1 MALFSLPG
9 IKISGIS
16 AAVPKNKESNADYT
30 WISVKERESLMKN
43 IGVET
48 RRVAAKGTTTS
59 DLCVI
64 AAEKLMDELNWDR
77 FEVELLIFVSQSR
90 DYLVPTTAC
99 IVQDRLGLPHS
110 CVAMDI
116 GLGCSGYVYGLSV
129 IGSMMQQGAIK
140 KALLMVGD
148 ISTLTTCYRDKSTY
162 PLFGD
167 VGTVTALEF
176 DAAAPKMHFNLQ
188 TDGSGYKALMIK
200 DGGARNVMS
209 RQSFDIKKVGKG
221 IYRSRLHLELDGIEV
236 FNFTL
241 REVVP
246 NIKKLLTHTGESL
259 AEIDFVV
266 FHQANRLIN
275 ETLRKMLKLEA
286 EKVPYSIREFGNTSG
301 ASVPL
306 TMIAA
311 LREPL
316 VTGRKKLLLSA
327 FGVGLSWGSAIVET
341 DRICIPDLIEV

>member
-1 MALFSLPG
+1 MAIFSLPG
-9 IKISGIS
+9 ITISGMS
-16 AAVPKNKESNADYT
+16 AAVPKNKECSAGYN
-30 WISVKERESLMKN
+30 WISRKERESLIKN

-48 RRVAAKGTTTS
+48 RRVAEKGTTTS

-64 AAEKLMDELNWDR
+64 AAEKLMDELHWER
-77 FEVELLIFVSQSR
+77 SEVELLVFVSQSR

-99 IVQDRLGLPHS
+99 IVQNRLGLPHS
-110 CVAMDI
+110 CAAFDI
-116 GLGCSGYVYGLSV
+116 GLGCSGYIYGLSV
-129 IGSMMQQGAIK
+129 IGSMMQSGTIK

-148 ISTLTTCYRDKSTY
+148 ISTLTTNYRDKSTY

-167 VGTVTALEF
+167 VGTVTAVEY
-176 DAAAPKMHFNLQ
+176 DADAPQIHFNLQ
-188 TDGSGYKALMIK
+188 TDGSGYKALMIR

-209 RQSFDIKKVGKG
+209 RKSFDVKKISNG

-246 NIKKLLTHTGESL
+246 NIKALLGYTAMSL
-259 AEIDFVV
+259 ADMDYVV

-275 ETLRKMLKLEA
+275 ETLRKMLRLDP
-286 EKVPYSIREFGNTSG
+286 EKVPYSIKDFGNTSG

-311 LREPL
+311 LREKL
-316 VTGRKKLLLSA
+316 AGGRTKLLLSA
-327 FGVGLSWGSAIVET
+327 FGVGLSWGSAILET
-341 DRICIPDLIEV
+341 KNLVIPDLIEV

>member
-1 MALFSLPG
+1 MQ
-9 IKISGIS
+9 
-16 AAVPKNKESNADYT
+16 T
-30 WISVKERESLMKN
+30 
-43 IGVET
+43 
-48 RRVAAKGTTTS
+48 
-59 DLCVI
+59 
-64 AAEKLMDELNWDR
+64 
-77 FEVELLIFVSQSR
+77 
-90 DYLVPTTAC
+90 
-99 IVQDRLGLPHS
+99 
-110 CVAMDI
+110 
-116 GLGCSGYVYGLSV
+116 
-129 IGSMMQQGAIK
+129 GSIK

-167 VGTVTALEF
+167 VGTVTALEYSIG
-176 DAAAPKMHFNLQ
+176 APVMHFNLQ
-188 TDGSGYKALMIK
+188 TDGSGHKALMIK

-209 RQSFDIKKVGKG
+209 RKSFDIKKVGEG

-246 NIKKLLTHTGESL
+246 NIKKLLSATGESL
-259 AEIDFVV
+259 PGIDYVV

-275 ETLRKMLKLEA
+275 ETLRKMLKLDP

-311 LREPL
+311 LKEPL
-316 VTGRKKLLLSA
+316 SSSKRKLLLSA
-327 FGVGLSWGSAIVET
+327 FGVGLSWGSAIIET
-341 DRICIPDLIEV
+341 DNLCIPDLIDV

>member
-1 MALFSLPG
+1 MALFTLQG
-9 IKISGIS
+9 IRICGIA
-16 AAVPKNKESNADYT
+16 AAVPENREHNKDYT
-30 WISVKERESLMKN
+30 WITVKERESLIRN

-48 RRVAAKGTTTS
+48 RRVALKGTTTS
-59 DLCVI
+59 DLCVP
-64 AAEKLMDELNWDR
+64 AAERLLGELQWERSGID
-77 FEVELLIFVSQSR
+77 LLIFVSQSR

-129 IGSMMQQGAIK
+129 AGSMMQGGAIRR
-140 KALLMVGD
+140 ALLMVGD
-148 ISTLTTCYRDKSTY
+148 ISTLTTSYRDKSTY

-167 VGTVTALEF
+167 TGTVTALEF
-176 DAAAPKMHFNLQ
+176 DPAAPPVHFNLQ
-188 TDGSGYKALMIK
+188 TDGSGHKALMIK

-209 RQSFDIKKVGKG
+209 RKSFDIKKISDG

-241 REVVP
+241 REVAP
-246 NIKKLLTHTGESL
+246 NIKKLLAYAEDSL
-259 AEIDFVV
+259 QATDYVV

-275 ETLRKMLKLEA
+275 ETLRKMLKLEP

-301 ASVPL
+301 ASLPL
-306 TMIAA
+306 TMVTSIG
-311 LREPL
+311 EPL
-316 VTGRKKLLLSA
+316 RQGRKKLILSA
-327 FGVGLSWGSAIVET
+327 FGVGLSWGSALIET
-341 DRICIPDLIEV
+341 DRLIIPALLEL